1 MTRKFW
7 DNYPFTLIY
16 DRGLFRFSR
25 TTMGENEREGDK
37 RKEGTFF
44 RTNKYHQKPDCPQTV
59 PYPFI

>member
-1 MTRKFW
+1 
-7 DNYPFTLIY
+7 
-16 DRGLFRFSR
+16 
-25 TTMGENEREGDK
+25 MGENEREGDK